1 MAAMAPAL
9 TDTPADTHRIRL
21 KLAPSSSA
29 INPSAVEENGATG
42 RVLVPTNGAVKRKTS
57 ADKEDHLSCT
67 AGTFNK
73 EESGRDLGK
82 IQQLVTSYRCSD
94 ETLKLQNVFDILPGF
109 LQGKHTLELSEEQLK
124 SIMSAGNASGL
135 PSLQQSVSV
144 NVNGMARK
152 FTKAS
157 KDSNSVTM
165 NGGKHGQSALPL
177 AHGASTGNGPVRD
190 SAEQHQCTRG
200 IPRDRPNNRDI
211 PESPAPFRPPSQERN
226 VSDRLSSLSAEVSLP
241 SPSALHSL
249 GSLGGDLHHRSQQ
262 VESRQLEI
270 EGRLRR
276 LRKRLQVVQ
285 AKQVEHH
292 VQQQLGGLLHSTL
305 GPRDGRVHQER
316 AEASRFLRGGL
327 APAELERLSLSCSTN
342 LQAAESAF
350 DSDVTES
357 SSGGETDV
365 EEDELAR
372 ADVEQRHI
380 SLWRR
385 AEGRYAVE
393 RSSIIS
399 HWNWLQAHVSDLEY
413 RIRQHTDIYRHIRAS
428 KGAVVLGESSVCET
442 ATENRSSVSRTES
455 LTCPQ
460 MPDAEGTDGSV
471 STLSVSMETNS
482 RKSYPSLRHVNGV
495 INSLRCGSP
504 AVSEAEQQRLSAA
517 DLSCVAARTR
527 PLISCRK
534 RRLIRPCTL
543 PNLNSKA
550 QTGRWCGCD
559 VSGQCVMCCSR
570 PAAPSH
576 TLFQRPLLDRL
587 AQLDPCVHPVLS
599 FTDDVGMGLHLQRVM
614 KCHWQGRPLDKIKP
628 IKKLSLKHSKFSLS
642 GRLIEPSSSSS
653 SSCSKDKLKLTS
665 SLLSTVRLSHHRVRS
680 EKLYRHQQSDSES
693 RQLYRA
699 ERSHTRK
706 RAREHSLERDNVSKV
721 YMEVASPSSSLTT
734 PTLSP
739 IVRQLSSS
747 ESPTQPCSLTTT
759 PQAQRKRRVES
770 SFDINN
776 IVIPMSV
783 AATTRVEKLQYKEIL
798 TPSWREVNVMANHI
812 SEEDDAV
819 EIEDL
824 SDAAFSQLHLPYEEQ
839 ERSRWSWTS
848 SSVAKRRGSRSYKSV
863 DGRST
868 PLLGGTNP
876 STPQPSSPDP
886 SHFPLLQDYS
896 SAPSPSPSS
905 PASPELLT
913 LSHTHTPASRDSHRF
928 LSNEDTRCSTPDT
941 SYDETPVQPW
951 ERRTFPLDADPA
963 QDHEQHV
970 CPSSERT
977 FRTARRI
984 SGCRSGSRS
993 ECEGEPPSPLAEDTG
1008 RHRSNSHRHT
1018 HC

>member
-29 INPSAVEENGATG
+29 INSSAVEENGAAG
-42 RVLVPTNGAVKRKTS
+42 RVLVPTNGTVKRKTS
-57 ADKEDHLSCT
+57 SDKEDHLSC
-67 AGTFNK
+67 AARTFSK

-109 LQGKHTLELSEEQLK
+109 LQRKHDTLELSEEQLK
-124 SIMSAGNASGL
+124 SIMSAGNGSGL
-135 PSLQQSVSV
+135 PSFQQSAS
-144 NVNGMARK
+144 VNGMARR

-165 NGGKHGQSALPL
+165 NGGRHGQGAIPL
-177 AHGASTGNGPVRD
+177 AHGGPTRDPTG
-190 SAEQHQCTRG
+190 QHQCPRG
-200 IPRDRPNNRDI
+200 VPRDRPNNRDI
-211 PESPAPFRPPSQERN
+211 RESSTHFYPPLQ
-226 VSDRLSSLSAEVSLP
+226 VPDRSPSLTVDVSLP
-241 SPSALHSL
+241 PLQPLASP
-249 GSLGGDLHHRSQQ
+249 GGDMQSRSQQ
-262 VESRQLEI
+262 AESRHLEI
-270 EGRLRR
+270 EGRLQR

-285 AKQVEHH
+285 AKQVERH
-292 VQQQLGGLLHSTL
+292 VQQQLGGLLHCTL
-305 GPRDGRVHQER
+305 GPQDARVHPER
-316 AEASRFLRGGL
+316 VEASRFLRGAS
-327 APAELERLSLSCSTN
+327 APSELERLSLGCSTH
-342 LQAAESAF
+342 LRAAESAF
-350 DSDVTES
+350 DSDATES

-365 EEDELAR
+365 EKDELAR

-380 SLWRR
+380 PLWRR

-413 RIRQHTDIYRHIRAS
+413 RIRQHTDIYRHIRLS
-428 KGAVVLGESSVCET
+428 KGAVVLGEGSACPTETSS
-442 ATENRSSVSRTES
+442 SSLSRTES
-455 LTCPQ
+455 LSCPQ
-460 MPDAEGTDGSV
+460 VPDADGTDGSV
-471 STLSVSMETNS
+471 SAFGVSMETNL
-482 RKSYPSLRHVNGV
+482 RKSYPSVRHVNGV
-495 INSLRCGSP
+495 INSMRCGSP
-504 AVSEAEQQRLSAA
+504 AVSEAEQQRLGAA
-517 DLSCVAARTR
+517 DPTCVAARTR
-527 PLISCRK
+527 PLVSCRR
-534 RRLIRPCTL
+534 RRLIRPSTL
-543 PNLNSKA
+543 SHLNNKM
-550 QTGRWCGCD
+550 QQGRWCGCD
-559 VSGQCVMCCSR
+559 VSSQCVMCCSR
-570 PAAPSH
+570 PAPPSH
-576 TLFQRPLLDRL
+576 TPFQRPLLDRL

-628 IKKLSLKHSKFSLS
+628 IKKLSLKHPKFSPS
-642 GRLIEPSSSSS
+642 GRLIDPSPSAS
-653 SSCSKDKLKLTS
+653 SSCPKDKLKLSS
-665 SLLSTVRLSHHRVRS
+665 SLFSTVRLSHHRMRS
-680 EKLYRHQQSDSES
+680 DKLYRHQQSDGES

-706 RAREHSLERDNVSKV
+706 RPREHSLERDNVSKV
-721 YMEVASPSSSLTT
+721 YMEVTSPSSSLTT

-739 IVRQLSSS
+739 VVRQLSSTEIS
-747 ESPTQPCSLTTT
+747 TPCSLTTT
-759 PQAQRKRRVES
+759 PAQRKRRVES

-798 TPSWREVNVMANHI
+798 TPSWREVNITAKRI
-812 SEEDDAV
+812 SEEDDEV

-824 SDAAFSQLHLPYEEQ
+824 SDAMFSQLHLPCEDQ
-839 ERSRWSWTS
+839 ERSRWTWTS

-868 PLLGGTNP
+868 PLLGGTTP

-913 LSHTHTPASRDSHRF
+913 LSHMHTPASRDSHRL
-928 LSNEDTRCSTPDT
+928 LSSEDTRCSTPDT
-941 SYDETPVQPW
+941 SYDETPVLPW
-951 ERRTFPLDADPA
+951 ERRTFPLDAEPA
-963 QDHEQHV
+963 PDQQLQEQQAS
-970 CPSSERT
+970 PGGDRT

-993 ECEGEPPSPLAEDTG
+993 ECEGEPPSPLAEDAG
-1008 RHRSNSHRHT
+1008 RHRSNSYRHT

>member
-29 INPSAVEENGATG
+29 INPSAVEENGATS

-57 ADKEDHLSCT
+57 SDKEDHLSCT

-109 LQGKHTLELSEEQLK
+109 LQGKHHTLELSEEQLK

-157 KDSNSVTM
+157 KDSSSVTM

-177 AHGASTGNGPVRD
+177 AHGGSTGNGPVRD

-226 VSDRLSSLSAEVSLP
+226 VSDRLSSLSTEVSLP
-241 SPSALHSL
+241 LPSALHSL

-285 AKQVEHH
+285 AKQVERH

-305 GPRDGRVHQER
+305 GPRDSHVHQER
-316 AEASRFLRGGL
+316 AEASRFPRGRL

-342 LQAAESAF
+342 LHAAESAF

-460 MPDAEGTDGSV
+460 MPDAEGMDSSV
-471 STLSVSMETNS
+471 STLSVSMETNL
-482 RKSYPSLRHVNGV
+482 RKSYPSVRHVNGV

-517 DLSCVAARTR
+517 DPSCVAARTR
-527 PLISCRK
+527 PLISCRR

-543 PNLNSKA
+543 PHLNSKA

-614 KCHWQGRPLDKIKP
+614 KC
-628 IKKLSLKHSKFSLS
+628 
-642 GRLIEPSSSSS
+642 
-653 SSCSKDKLKLTS
+653 
-665 SLLSTVRLSHHRVRS
+665 LSHHRVRS
-680 EKLYRHQQSDSES
+680 EKLFRHQQSDSES

-913 LSHTHTPASRDSHRF
+913 LSHTHTPASRDSHRL

-1008 RHRSNSHRHT
+1008 RHRSNSYRHT